1 MNLNKKIIISD
12 NAPKALG
19 TYSQGVSINNLLFT
33 SGQIGIDPK
42 SGKIYQDD
50 FLAESRQV
58 LNNIKAILEDGGS
71 SLDMIIK
78 ITVFLTDLTNFSDL
92 NTVFEEFFKINPPA
106 RSTIEVSALPMGA
119 QVEIEA
125 IGVIR

>member
-1 MNLNKKIIISD
+1 MNKKIIISD

-19 TYSQGVSINNLLFT
+19 SYSQGISVNNLLFT

-42 SGKIYQDD
+42 NGEICQSD
-50 FLAESRQV
+50 FLTESRQV
-58 LNNIKAILEDGGS
+58 LNNVKAILEDGGS

-78 ITVFLTDLTNFSDL
+78 ITVFLTDLANFTDL
-92 NTVFEEFFKINPPA
+92 NTVFEEFFQTNPPA

-119 QVEIEA
+119 QIEIEA

>member
-33 SGQIGIDPK
+33 SGQIGIDPI
-42 SGKIYQDD
+42 SGKMCQND
-50 FLAESRQV
+50 FLTESRQV

-125 IGVIR
+125 IGVIK

>member
-78 ITVFLTDLTNFSDL
+78 ITVFLTDLTNFPDL

-119 QVEIEA
+119 QIEIEA

>member
-1 MNLNKKIIISD
+1 MNLNKKIIISN

-19 TYSQGVSINNLLFT
+19 TYSQGVSINKLLFT

-42 SGKIYQDD
+42 SGKICQND
-50 FLAESRQV
+50 FLKESRQV

-78 ITVFLTDLTNFSDL
+78 ITVFLTDLTNFTDL

-125 IGVIR
+125 IGVIK